1 MDGDFGLD
9 DVGSGQEQQGDGH
22 PAWNDVLGKIP
33 QEFHSEVKPYFESW
47 DKGVS
52 EKINKVHQEYE
63 PWKPIIK
70 NSDPDTTRFAVQ
82 LLGAIEQ
89 DPVSVYRALGEF
101 YKDQIGE
108 SSKPGQGQNE
118 SKDQE
123 EKPWLADL
131 AEIKHQN
138 EMLTRVLTTQ
148 QQAQNSARA
157 DAALDHELSEAKKKH
172 GEYDERYVLGLI
184 NANSNLSVDQAV
196 QSWRQSVQQYA
207 EKMGFAGPKPMFLGG
222 GSNIPGNN
230 VNLKSASDKEVKDVV
245 QQMLM
250 AAAQQNKQ

>member
-1 MDGDFGLD
+1 
-9 DVGSGQEQQGDGH
+9 
-22 PAWNDVLGKIP
+22 
-33 QEFHSEVKPYFESW
+33 
-47 DKGVS
+47 
-52 EKINKVHQEYE
+52 
-63 PWKPIIK
+63 
-70 NSDPDTTRFAVQ
+70 
-82 LLGAIEQ
+82 
-89 DPVSVYRALGEF
+89 
-101 YKDQIGE
+101 
-108 SSKPGQGQNE
+108 
-118 SKDQE
+118 
-123 EKPWLADL
+123 
-131 AEIKHQN
+131 
-138 EMLTRVLTTQ
+138 MLTRVLTTQ